1 MKAVLIS
8 IRPKWC
14 EKIVNGEKTIE
25 VRKSRPKLETPFKCY
40 IYCTKAKEHLLTI
53 LKDGDENYGE
63 IYHGKPVFIKVDEST
78 VCDMW
83 GKRQKVIG
91 EFVCDEIK
99 YFDFEESEWAYSV
112 APPGSDM
119 PMHESE
125 ALKLCCKDGCL
136 NDNDMLS
143 YFGDE
148 AWKAYFWHIS
158 NLKIY
163 DKPLELSK
171 FRVEDKA
178 AIKACKHR
186 FRAGQPEYVA
196 RHGGWLQGGWGC
208 MKTGEPEWCE
218 NCLTKPLTRPPQ
230 SWCYVY
236 ENN

>member
-40 IYCTKAKEHLLTI
+40 IYCTKDAKKQFWTGPKYSYADDHSHNAFD
-53 LKDGDENYGE
+53 KCGNG
-63 IYHGKPVFIKVDEST
+63 
-78 VCDMW
+78 
-83 GKRQKVIG
+83 KVIG
-91 EFVCDEIK
+91 EFVCNGIK

-125 ALKLCCKDGCL
+125 ALKLCYKDGCL

-163 DKPLELSK
+163 DKPRELSRFVK
-171 FRVEDKA
+171 PYDA
-178 AIKACKHR
+178 KACPKPTVIECGDCTKCYLK
-186 FRAGQPEYVA
+186 RA
-196 RHGGWLQGGWGC
+196 
-208 MKTGEPEWCE
+208 
-218 NCLTKPLTRPPQ
+218 PQ
-230 SWCYVY
+230 SWCYV
-236 ENN
+236 EAMKDGNG

>member
-8 IRPKWC
+8 IRPEWCAKIASC
-14 EKIVNGEKTIE
+14 EKKIE
-25 VRKSRPKLETPFKCY
+25 VRKSCPRLETPFKVY
-40 IYCTKAKEHLLTI
+40 IYCTKDVRKQFWT
-53 LKDGDENYGE
+53 GPRYS
-63 IYHGKPVFIKVDEST
+63 YVDDHSHNAFDK
-78 VCDMW
+78 C
-83 GKRQKVIG
+83 GNGKVIG
-91 EFVCDEIK
+91 EFVCNEIK

-125 ALKLCCKDGCL
+125 ALELCYKDGCL

-163 DKPLELSK
+163 DKPRELREFTGLRQTK
-171 FRVEDKA
+171 FGA
-178 AIKACKHR
+178 
-186 FRAGQPEYVA
+186 
-196 RHGGWLQGGWGC
+196 
-208 MKTGEPEWCE
+208 EPV
-218 NCLTKPLTRPPQ
+218 PITRPPQ
-230 SWCYVY
+230 SWYYVY

>member
-14 EKIVNGEKTIE
+14 AKIASGEKKIE

-40 IYCTKAKEHLLTI
+40 IYCTKDAKKQFWT
-53 LKDGDENYGE
+53 GPRYS
-63 IYHGKPVFIKVDEST
+63 YVDDRSHNAFDK
-78 VCDMW
+78 C
-83 GKRQKVIG
+83 GSGKVIG
-91 EFVCDEIK
+91 EFMCNEIK

-136 NDNDMLS
+136 NDDDMLS

-158 NLKIY
+158 DLKIY
-163 DKPLELSK
+163 DKPRELSRFAK
-171 FRVEDKA
+171 PYDA
-178 AIKACKHR
+178 KACPKPTVIECGDCTKCYLKH
-186 FRAGQPEYVA
+186 A
-196 RHGGWLQGGWGC
+196 
-208 MKTGEPEWCE
+208 
-218 NCLTKPLTRPPQ
+218 PQ
-230 SWCYVY
+230 SWCYV
-236 ENN
+236 EETE